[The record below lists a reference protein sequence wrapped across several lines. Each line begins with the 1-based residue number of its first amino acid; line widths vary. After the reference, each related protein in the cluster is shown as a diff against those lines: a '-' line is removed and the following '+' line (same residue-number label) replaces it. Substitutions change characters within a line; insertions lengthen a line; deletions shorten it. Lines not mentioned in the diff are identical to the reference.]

1 MTNSAPL
8 KTMMMML
15 GCHFSKEEKA
25 CEGLEIRDKMI
36 MSPNVILDPQ
46 HGIRESFINGRWR

>member
-1 MTNSAPL
+1 
-8 KTMMMML
+8 MMMML